1 MKKVILF
8 IWFGDEKPPY
18 VHWTIENFRKMNP
31 GWEIRYIEYS
41 NEQILNYKEQ
51 NDPVLVESVENN
63 KKNHVNYISDEYR
76 WRYLE
81 CNKDKII
88 VYCDLDCFPIAP
100 FDNFILSTDVKLFPW
115 QQWIRDNHPN
125 RHEVKLMGTLG
136 FKDENCREFRPDIW
150 CIVNNKQFL
159 NWHFLQLHKGS
170 IMDDTLIFNGGMLMN
185 ESDIPIYNKR
195 NQDFHEMKLELG
207 DNFCLT
213 QFTPVEHYYS
223 FERNKLNTDIK
234 GIVT

>member
-1 MKKVILF
+1 M
-8 IWFGDEKPPY
+8 WFGNEKPPY
-18 VHWTIENFRKMNP
+18 IQWTLNNFRKMNP

-51 NDPVLVESVENN
+51 NDQILVSSVEEN
-63 KKNHVNYISDEYR
+63 KRNHVNYIADKYR
-76 WRYLE
+76 WKYLE
-81 CNKDKII
+81 HNKNEMI

-100 FDNFILSTDVKLFPW
+100 FDNFILTSDTKLPPYHEWVKNL
-115 QQWIRDNHPN
+115 HPN
-125 RHEVKLMGTLG
+125 QHTVKMVGICG
-136 FKDENCREFRPDIW
+136 FKYEKYQEFSPDIW

-170 IMDDTLIFNGGMLMN
+170 TMDDTLTIHSGMFMN
-185 ESDIPIYNKR
+185 ESDIPVYNKR

-213 QFTPVEHYYS
+213 QFTPIEHYYS
-223 FERNKLNTDIK
+223 LERNKLNKDIK

>member
-1 MKKVILF
+1 MKKEILF

-18 VHWTIENFRKMNP
+18 IQWTIENFRKMNP

-51 NDPVLVESVENN
+51 NDPVLIKSVEGN
-63 KKNHVNYISDEYR
+63 KRNHVNYIADEYR
-76 WRYLE
+76 WKYLYQ
-81 CNKDKII
+81 NKDKIV

-100 FDNFILSTDVKLFPW
+100 FDNFILPTDEKLFPC
-115 QQWIRDNHPN
+115 QQWVRDNHPN
-125 RHEVKLMGTLG
+125 VHEVKIMGTLG
-136 FKDENCREFRPDIW
+136 FKHENCREFRPDIW

-170 IMDDTLIFNGGMLMN
+170 IMDDTLIFNRGMLMN

-213 QFTPVEHYYS
+213 QFTPIEHYYS
-223 FERNKLNTDIK
+223 LERNKLNKDIEV
-234 GIVT
+234 IF